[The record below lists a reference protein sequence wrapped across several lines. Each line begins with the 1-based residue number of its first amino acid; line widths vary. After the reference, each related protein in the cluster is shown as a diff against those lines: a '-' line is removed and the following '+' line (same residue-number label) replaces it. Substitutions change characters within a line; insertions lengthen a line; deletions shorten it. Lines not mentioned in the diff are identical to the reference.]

1 MCICCCA
8 HCIALHCIAHCIRW
22 GIRCARLLLAA
33 PVLTLARACRYESR
47 GYSAP
52 SFGVNCPPLDVGS
65 SELVLLQETCVSL
78 LSDTVATVAVS
89 AAVSVPRLL
98 PCFHPETR
106 ASIAFSCFSIIQRL
120 VRESNYWGTYHS
132 LGSVYVD
139 VLSSALRVL
148 PALQEFGCG
157 ALSPPALDSFLGTV
171 VYELAVQI
179 RCVMPAVLCALA
191 RGSGKTDGSA
201 DVLEQ
206 YFLAFLKD
214 DQSEVRARPRSC
226 LMVLTRRNR
235 CCSPASPT
243 WPASCSTTQL
253 HVSSFRNF
261 GSTARRGAR
270 SACEW

>member
-1 MCICCCA
+1 
-8 HCIALHCIAHCIRW
+8 
-22 GIRCARLLLAA
+22 
-33 PVLTLARACRYESR
+33 
-47 GYSAP
+47 
-52 SFGVNCPPLDVGS
+52 
-65 SELVLLQETCVSL
+65 VLLQETCVSL

-106 ASIAFSCFSIIQRL
+106 ASLAFSCFSIIQRL

-214 DQSEVRARPRSC
+214 DQSEVRASPPQQLGGAHAPQQVLLSC
-226 LMVLTRRNR
+226 LSNLARFLQYH
-235 CCSPASPT
+235 P
-243 WPASCSTTQL
+243 
-253 HVSSFRNF
+253 
-261 GSTARRGAR
+261 TARELFSELWFDSSSWGTGRLRVVGSPPHPPPVRA
-270 SACEW
+270 SALSNRAAVC